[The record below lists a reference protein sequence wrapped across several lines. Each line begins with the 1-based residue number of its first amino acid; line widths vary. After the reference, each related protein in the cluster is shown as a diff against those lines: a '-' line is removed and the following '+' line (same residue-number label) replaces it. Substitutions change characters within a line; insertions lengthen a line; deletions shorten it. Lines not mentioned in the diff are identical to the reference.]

1 MRKNTNWVVTGAS
14 GGIGAALVGKLLER
28 GYFVAAMSRTPE
40 KVWERF
46 AAQDRLLAIPVDV
59 CSEESVLKAR
69 EEAKAF
75 LGCADV
81 VVNTAGYGL
90 SGAIEEVSDTEARA
104 VFDVNVFGALNVC
117 RHFVTDL
124 REQGGG
130 CIINFA
136 CMDSVIATPYNAVY
150 HATRYAMDALT
161 DALNKE
167 AGQFGIAAI
176 CVKNGPM
183 KTDYLSHKK
192 YAVHQID
199 AYKELREENRRR
211 ETVYCG
217 DDASDPEKVAELLI
231 RLSGQEEC
239 PKDLYLTSKCVEAI
253 REKWD
258 TLEQEFETWKWAT
271 LCVDFPKEE
280 CYHGKRN

>member
-1 MRKNTNWVVTGAS
+1 MKENKNWVVTGAS
-14 GGIGAALVGKLLER
+14 GGIGAVLVEKLLEK
-28 GYFVAAMSRTPE
+28 GFCVAALSRTPE
-40 KVWERF
+40 KIEARHGAQERL
-46 AAQDRLLAIPVDV
+46 RAIGVDV
-59 CSEESVLKAR
+59 RSEESVLKAR

-75 LGCADV
+75 LGRVDV

-90 SGAIEEVSDTEARA
+90 GGAIEEVSDQEARA

-130 CIINFA
+130 CVINFA
-136 CMDSVIATPYNAVY
+136 CMDSVIATEYNAVY
-150 HATRYAMDALT
+150 HATKYAMDALT

-167 AGQFGIAAI
+167 AGQFGIRAI

-183 KTDYLSHKK
+183 RTGYLDNKQ
-192 YAVHQID
+192 YATAQLEVYQQ
-199 AYKELREENRRR
+199 ARR
-211 ETVYCG
+211 ENQANEARYG
-217 DDASDPEKVAELLI
+217 AAAAADPKKVAELLI
-231 RLSGQEEC
+231 RLSGEEEV
-239 PKDLYLTSKCVEAI
+239 PKDLYLTRESVQAI

-258 TLEQEFETWKWAT
+258 ALEQEFETWKWAT

-280 CYHGKRN
+280 CYYGKRS